1 MQRCKVVQVLQLLR
15 VGHIKTSSLVLG
27 STTQPF
33 RNSCVTS
40 SLALR
45 AALSSLTVWRSIT
58 EMYYKLCAGRLKSGC
73 FPGRDGWRKDA
84 IRLQIIFGNVGSNL
98 TCLWTDSQDISAS
111 AASAVT
117 VLLLTISIKRHSY
130 LYVKYEAILLVSLAS
145 HKDFKVFNF
154 GARNYS
160 IWTRGWNY
168 METFS
173 LPDVSIR
180 ISTNIH
186 LSALVVAA
194 SWPEGSVVHYIQ
206 NGLIIYQIIIM
217 LCCRRLLTMIK
228 TIISLKNSLLR

>member
-111 AASAVT
+111 AASVVT

-160 IWTRGWNY
+160 IWTKGWNY

-180 ISTNIH
+180 ICTKH
-186 LSALVVAA
+186 
-194 SWPEGSVVHYIQ
+194 PSV
-206 NGLIIYQIIIM
+206 GF
-217 LCCRRLLTMIK
+217 
-228 TIISLKNSLLR
+228 

>member
-73 FPGRDGWRKDA
+73 FPGRDGWIKDA
-84 IRLQIIFGNVGSNL
+84 IRLQIIFGNVGSNV

-111 AASAVT
+111 AASVVT
-117 VLLLTISIKRHSY
+117 VLTISIKRHSY

-145 HKDFKVFNF
+145 HKDFNYDYFHLVFNF
-154 GARNYS
+154 GAKTDSN
-160 IWTRGWNY
+160 WTRRWNC
-168 METFS
+168 
-173 LPDVSIR
+173 P
-180 ISTNIH
+180 
-186 LSALVVAA
+186 
-194 SWPEGSVVHYIQ
+194 SV
-206 NGLIIYQIIIM
+206 GF
-217 LCCRRLLTMIK
+217 
-228 TIISLKNSLLR
+228 

>member
-111 AASAVT
+111 AASVVT
-117 VLLLTISIKRHSY
+117 VLLLTISVKRHSY
-130 LYVKYEAILLVSLAS
+130 LYVKYEAILLASLAS

-160 IWTRGWNY
+160 IWTKGWNY

-180 ISTNIH
+180 ICTKH
-186 LSALVVAA
+186 
-194 SWPEGSVVHYIQ
+194 PSV
-206 NGLIIYQIIIM
+206 GF
-217 LCCRRLLTMIK
+217 
-228 TIISLKNSLLR
+228 

>member
-98 TCLWTDSQDISAS
+98 TCLLTDSQDISAS
-111 AASAVT
+111 AASVVT

-130 LYVKYEAILLVSLAS
+130 LYVKYEATLLVSLAS

-180 ISTNIH
+180 ICTKHPS
-186 LSALVVAA
+186 V
-194 SWPEGSVVHYIQ
+194 GSS
-206 NGLIIYQIIIM
+206 GCSKLT
-217 LCCRRLLTMIK
+217 RR
-228 TIISLKNSLLR
+228 